1 MDRHFATSCF
11 MDIDMSQQQLPD
23 EPAFPVP
30 NSASTNGQE
39 GMTLRDYFAGQAL
52 AGIMQSSSIFPA
64 DSAASRAYTVAD
76 SMLKERRR

>member
-1 MDRHFATSCF
+1 
-11 MDIDMSQQQLPD
+11 MSQQPIPD

-30 NSASTNGQE
+30 NSANTNGQE

-52 AGIMQSSSIFPA
+52 SGMMASGDIFAP
-64 DSAASRAYTVAD
+64 DSAASRAYVFAD